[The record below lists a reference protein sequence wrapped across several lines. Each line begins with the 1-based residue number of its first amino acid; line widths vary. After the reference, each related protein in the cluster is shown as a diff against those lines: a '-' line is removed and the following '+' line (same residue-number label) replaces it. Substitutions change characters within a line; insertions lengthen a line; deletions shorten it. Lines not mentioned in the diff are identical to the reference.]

1 MNKGSASGHSLTR
14 RLLVYLLIP
23 VVLIICIAA
32 AIAIIVGSRSIN
44 SLYDRQLQN
53 NTETLLAL
61 LHYEYAESE
70 EDEDEDEDKDHDG
83 DGDDREGSRDS
94 EHLGDELVEIVS
106 NIEANQNLSVSYRIS
121 LSNTVLFTSGRVRRF
136 PTCTLGFSD
145 FTIDEANPRL
155 ASSWRCYRQ
164 QQNTI
169 QNNVPISVEFFEPIN
184 QRTDA
189 IKGLLLKTF
198 SPIFLLPFI
207 VLICAWWGILH
218 GLKSLTTVSNE
229 VRKRSVT
236 NLVKI
241 PRSGQPKELMPIVDS
256 VNSLLAGIELGVQR
270 EKQFTDDAA
279 HELRTP
285 ITSIKMIEQLIR
297 RDTNDPLVSN
307 QLDDLKISVEHCITL
322 IDQLLNLARLQST
335 QTLEKKPL
343 NLHRVIAQQLGL
355 LSPMLTSKQLAV
367 ELDSSLQTE
376 IIVAQPSLLTLL
388 ISNLITNA
396 IKFSHPQGTI
406 YFFCTQSSLIIEDDG
421 KGINPADRSR
431 VFDRFFRAAEARNT
445 DGSGLGLALAKG
457 IADAHGFTLSTADPS
472 KGTGASFTLCY
483 ANKP

>member
-1 MNKGSASGHSLTR
+1 MNKGSSSGHSLTR

-23 VVLIICIAA
+23 VVLIICVAVS
-32 AIAIIVGSRSIN
+32 IAIIVGSRSIN
-44 SLYDRQLQN
+44 SLYDRQLQHS
-53 NTETLLAL
+53 TETLLAL

-70 EDEDEDEDKDHDG
+70 DNN
-83 DGDDREGSRDS
+83 DDDDDDSEGSPDS
-94 EHLGDELVEIVS
+94 EHLSDELVEIVS

-121 LSNTVLFTSGRVRRF
+121 LRNTVLFTSGRVRRF

-145 FTIDEANPRL
+145 FIIDEANPRL

-164 QQNTI
+164 QQNTT
-169 QNNVPISVEFFEPIN
+169 QNNVPISVEFFEPIK

-189 IKGLLLKTF
+189 IKGLLLQTF
-198 SPIFLLPFI
+198 SPIFLLPFV
-207 VLICAWWGILH
+207 VLLFAWWGILQ
-218 GLKSLTTVSNE
+218 GLKSLTKVSNE
-229 VRKRSVT
+229 VRRRSVT
-236 NLVKI
+236 HLEKI
-241 PRSGQPKELMPIVDS
+241 PRSDQPKELLPIVDS

-297 RDTNDPLVSN
+297 RGTNDPMVSN
-307 QLDDLKISVEHCITL
+307 QLDDLKISVEHCTTL
-322 IDQLLNLARLQST
+322 IDQLLNLARLEST
-335 QTLEKKPL
+335 QTLEKKPV
-343 NLHRVIAQQLGL
+343 NLHQVITQQLGL
-355 LSPMLTSKQLAV
+355 LSPLLTSKQLAV
-367 ELDSSLQTE
+367 ELDNSLQKE

-388 ISNLITNA
+388 ITNLITNA

-406 YFFCTQSSLIIEDDG
+406 YIFRTQSSLIIEDDG
-421 KGINPADRSR
+421 KGIRPADQSR
-431 VFDRFFRAAEARNT
+431 VFDRFFRAADVRNT

-457 IADAHGFTLSTADPS
+457 IADAHGFTLSTTDPS

-483 ANKP
+483 APKALS